1 MLLGRPWGGSRPS
14 PSTTTRARSLH
25 RDWVHERPPGW
36 RAALSVRG
44 SHNARSATVE
54 GAPARPGGGLGAGFQ
69 RRGERT
75 RVCEACGVLNGAR
88 SGSYAHCTAC
98 APSSGRMART
108 CECGG
113 IGGGRVR
120 EAVVRS
126 RPPGAQSGWP
136 GNGGRRWQGRAGG
149 PARSGGAGRLGSP
162 TALNRLSSSSRL
174 NFSSKMNS
182 RRLQPKRKK
191 YIINIHI
198 CYKCLLRLTP

>member
-1 MLLGRPWGGSRPS
+1 M
-14 PSTTTRARSLH
+14 
-25 RDWVHERPPGW
+25 HERPPGW
-36 RAALSVRG
+36 RAALSVGG
-44 SHNARSATVE
+44 SFKARSATVE

-98 APSSGRMART
+98 AHSSGRMART

-162 TALNRLSSSSRL
+162 TGIESFELLEPSEVLIKND
-174 NFSSKMNS
+174 NS
-182 RRLQPKRKK
+182 YVFVKAPATKAKR
-191 YIINIHI
+191 NGAS
-198 CYKCLLRLTP
+198 